1 MHYVEKHSVSP
12 AVPILLSQHNLH
24 YFHHFFFPHAGLIH
38 GDFHDYNLI
47 VDWTAIKLNS
57 AWAPSQPLPASS
69 EATSLSSTRSESQRS
84 CILQKYGLIDFEA
97 MSVSYPA
104 VELSRLIADMMIDC
118 NLVELLDIGGHIIA
132 GYMSV
137 NIMPVKEFRF
147 CLYETALAC
156 LAQYII
162 LSTYEYQFQGES
174 NEYCLLSTEGS
185 KVVLAKMMDV
195 EAADVY
201 RVWGKVLTSYG
212 IENLFTEE
220 REN

>member
-1 MHYVEKHSVSP
+1 M
-12 AVPILLSQHNLH
+12 
-24 YFHHFFFPHAGLIH
+24 
-38 GDFHDYNLI
+38 
-47 VDWTAIKLNS
+47 DWTAVES
-57 AWAPSQPLPASS
+57 GAEWVPSLPLPASQ
-69 EATSLSSTRSESQRS
+69 EASLASALSESQRR

-104 VELSRLIADMMIDC
+104 LELSRLIADMMIDC

-137 NIMPVKEFRF
+137 NSMPVKQFQF

-174 NEYCLLSTEGS
+174 NQYCLLGTSDS
-185 KVVLAKMMDV
+185 KLVLAKLMDI
-195 EAADVY
+195 ETAEVY
-201 RVWGKVLTSYG
+201 SVWGKVLKCYG
-212 IENLFTEE
+212 LENLFTEK